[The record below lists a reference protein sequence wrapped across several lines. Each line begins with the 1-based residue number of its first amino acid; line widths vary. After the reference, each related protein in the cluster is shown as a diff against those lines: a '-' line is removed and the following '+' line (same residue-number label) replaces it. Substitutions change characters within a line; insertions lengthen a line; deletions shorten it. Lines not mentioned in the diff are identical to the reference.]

1 MGAVM
6 EITTRLPRKLEG
18 QIQQTQAIQN
28 FDLYGTS
35 RNFMTSQTGASV
47 GDRFGKFAVWLSG
60 NYQKSNSQPLS
71 YVTSGSAPAG
81 TTGTYPERNKL
92 DAAANVL
99 GASGLL
105 NTHMT
110 NGKIKAA
117 YDITPTLR
125 ASYTFGL
132 WRNDGNSGVD
142 PYLNASTSGSP
153 TFAGQAGFATGFY
166 DIDQRHT
173 AQAFTLRTD
182 RRKTWDVE
190 LVGSTYRF
198 GYDQQRFP
206 LTASASGTDFGQN
219 GRVAVLDGTGWETL
233 DFKGTWK
240 PGGQISRHTISSGVH
255 WEHYALKNTTFN
267 TSNWRDGGSRTGV
280 FTEGDGKTETKAL
293 WAQDQWYVT
302 PDLKLTVGGRYEDWR
317 GYDGLNISGTTRVDQ
332 PTVEGQ
338 KFSPKALLT
347 WNASEKWVLTAAL
360 AKAYRF
366 ATPSELYQ
374 LVSTGTT

>member
-110 NGKIKAA
+110 NGKIKTA

-125 ASYTFGL
+125 ATYTYGI
-132 WRNDGNSGVD
+132 WRNDGNSGID
-142 PYLNASTSGSP
+142 PYLSNAQGQR
-153 TFAGQAGFATGFY
+153 TFANQSGFASGLY
-166 DIDQRHT
+166 DLDQRHT

-182 RRKTWDVE
+182 RKKDWDLE
-190 LVGSTYRF
+190 LIGSTYRF
-198 GYDQQRFP
+198 NYDQQRSP
-206 LTASASGTDFGQN
+206 VGVTSGDTLTRSG
-219 GRVAVLDGTGWETL
+219 
-233 DFKGTWK
+233 
-240 PGGQISRHTISSGVH
+240 
-255 WEHYALKNTTFN
+255 
-267 TSNWRDGGSRTGV
+267 
-280 FTEGDGKTETKAL
+280 
-293 WAQDQWYVT
+293 
-302 PDLKLTVGGRYEDWR
+302 
-317 GYDGLNISGTTRVDQ
+317 
-332 PTVEGQ
+332 
-338 KFSPKALLT
+338 
-347 WNASEKWVLTAAL
+347 
-360 AKAYRF
+360 
-366 ATPSELYQ
+366 
-374 LVSTGTT
+374 